1 MKYRLLSISTV
12 LREWFRQLEQD
23 ILNKISP
30 IDTQTSFEAANLR
43 VLFVNTDTSLSME
56 NLLIAVSSRQHSE
69 TLTTANTNGTEEQSV
84 HELLDVDIVP
94 TTE

>member
-43 VLFVNTDTSLSME
+43 VLFVNTVTSLSME

-69 TLTTANTNGTEEQSV
+69 TLTTANRNGTEEQSV